1 MDAAPVDECY
11 GLRQGVEFEVG
22 IGMRHYVAGYLRGQ
36 RGEVQAPRPVSLRRP
51 PDGSIAEGTVAVEE
65 YDSQIIV
72 SHNEKGNAAM
82 KKSSRSTSMERRD
95 FLAAAAAATVAA
107 PFRPGGS
114 PALAPTPIQEQEP
127 APPPALGN
135 GEPPALQFQAYPGGT
150 GALMEKLWRE
160 TGGNPFERR
169 AIDIERW
176 SGAVPTSEAD
186 LAFLPVHRLA
196 ALIRARHISSSD
208 LTEVYLDRLKRLD
221 PVLLCAV
228 TILEGRAREEARQ
241 ADLDITAGQWRGPLH
256 GIPYGLK
263 DLFAVAGTRTTW
275 GAAEFSGQFTRYDS
289 EVVVRLR
296 EAGAVLA
303 AKLATG
309 EFARGDQ
316 WYRGRTLNPWNL
328 DEGSSGSSAGPG
340 SATAAA
346 CVAFAIGTETQ
357 GSIVSPSRRCGL
369 TALRPTFGRV
379 SRYGGMVL
387 SWSMDKTGPMC
398 RSALDCA
405 LVFNA
410 IHGADDKDPAS
421 LTAPFRFDPD
431 PDLGAM
437 RIGYSEDAPESF
449 VDALREMGADP
460 RPVPEIPQGSSNSLG
475 VESSAA
481 FDFHV
486 ARDGEPE
493 PLPQDLEPG
502 ERRRRGR
509 FRGGRDVRA
518 LDFVQSQRRRHLLMK
533 DMAEFMADFDM
544 FVSGSGHVGLTNQ
557 TGHPA
562 AVVPYDFGVRNP
574 DSESPT
580 EMPLTTTLI
589 GNLFADDKILS
600 VAHAFQMRSDWHSR
614 RPDVG

>member
-1 MDAAPVDECY
+1 MSNPRTRPEDALAEAAP
-11 GLRQGVEFEVG
+11 
-22 IGMRHYVAGYLRGQ
+22 
-36 RGEVQAPRPVSLRRP
+36 
-51 PDGSIAEGTVAVEE
+51 T
-65 YDSQIIV
+65 
-72 SHNEKGNAAM
+72 
-82 KKSSRSTSMERRD
+82 STIERRR
-95 FLAAAAAATVAA
+95 FLATAAAAAAAGTVDPASLNASTAPAA
-107 PFRPGGS
+107 PQPG
-114 PALAPTPIQEQEP
+114 PALQTPPQEV
-127 APPPALGN
+127 APPVPLGN
-135 GEPPALQFQAYPGGT
+135 GEPPALQFQAHPGGT
-150 GALMEKLWRE
+150 GALMEKLWHE
-160 TGGNPFERR
+160 SGGDPFER
-169 AIDIERW
+169 AEIDIERW
-176 SGAVPTSEAD
+176 DGPVPTREED
-186 LAFLPVHRLA
+186 IVFLPVHRLA
-196 ALIRARHISSSD
+196 ALIRERRITSSE
-208 LTEVYLDRLKRLD
+208 LTEVYLGRLKRLD

-228 TILEGRAREEARQ
+228 TILEGRAQEEARQ
-241 ADLDITAGQWRGPLH
+241 ADLEIAAGEWRGPLH

-275 GAAEFSGQFTRYDS
+275 GSAEFSHQFTRFDS

-296 EAGAVLA
+296 RAGAVLA
-303 AKLATG
+303 TKLATG
-309 EFARGDQ
+309 EFARGDR

-340 SATAAA
+340 SATAAG

-410 IHGADDKDPAS
+410 IHGSDEKDPAS
-421 LTAPFRFDPD
+421 LTVPFRFDSAAD
-431 PDLGAM
+431 IGTM
-437 RIGYSEDAPESF
+437 RIGYTDDAPESF
-449 VDALREMGADP
+449 VEALRGLGADP
-460 RPVPEIPQGSSNSLG
+460 QPMPEIPGGRSNSLG

-493 PLPQDLEPG
+493 PIPQDLDDD
-502 ERRRRGR
+502 ERRRRSR

-518 LDFVQSQRRRHLLMK
+518 LDFVQSQRRRHILMK
-533 DMAEFMADFDM
+533 EMAKVMEDFDM
-544 FVSGSGHVGLTNQ
+544 FVSGSGLVGLTNQ

-600 VAHAFQMRSDWHSR
+600 VAHAFQRGTDWHSR
-614 RPDVG
+614 RPDIE

>member
-1 MDAAPVDECY
+1 
-11 GLRQGVEFEVG
+11 
-22 IGMRHYVAGYLRGQ
+22 
-36 RGEVQAPRPVSLRRP
+36 
-51 PDGSIAEGTVAVEE
+51 
-65 YDSQIIV
+65 
-72 SHNEKGNAAM
+72 
-82 KKSSRSTSMERRD
+82 MERRH
-95 FLAAAAAATVAA
+95 FLAAAAAAAA
-107 PFRPGGS
+107 AGALKPGAIDGVEPPVRAPARS
-114 PALAPTPIQEQEP
+114 PAPLQQQRQEP
-127 APPPALGN
+127 PPPVPLGN

-150 GALMEKLWRE
+150 GALMEKLWRD
-160 TGGNPFERR
+160 TGGNPFERSE
-169 AIDIERW
+169 IDLERW
-176 SGAVPTSEAD
+176 SGPVPTSEED
-186 LAFLPVHRLA
+186 LAFLPVHRLS
-196 ALIRARHISSSD
+196 ALIRTRQVSSSE
-208 LTEVYLDRLKRLD
+208 LTEVYLDRLNRLD

-241 ADLDITAGQWRGPLH
+241 ADLELAVGDWRGPLH
-256 GIPYGLK
+256 GIPYGIK

-275 GAAEFSGQFTRYDS
+275 GSAEFSGQFTRFDS
-289 EVVVRLR
+289 EVAVRLR
-296 EAGAVLA
+296 EAGAVLL

-309 EFARGDQ
+309 EFARGDR

-357 GSIVSPSRRCGL
+357 GSIVSPARRCGL

-410 IHGADDKDPAS
+410 IHGADEKDPGS
-421 LTAPFRFDPD
+421 LTAPFRFDPA

-437 RIGYSEDAPESF
+437 KIGYTEDAPESF
-449 VDALREMGADP
+449 VDALRGLGADP
-460 RPVPEIPQGSSNSLG
+460 RPMPEIPQGRSNALG

-486 ARDGEPE
+486 APGGEPE
-493 PLPQDLEPG
+493 PIPEDVSDE

-509 FRGGRDVRA
+509 FRGGRDTLA
-518 LDFVQSQRRRHLLMK
+518 LDFVQSQRRRLILMK
-533 DMAEFMADFDM
+533 QMAEVMQDFDM
-544 FVSGSGHVGLTNQ
+544 FVSGSGQVGLTNQ

-562 AVVPYDFGVRNP
+562 AVVPYDHGVRNP

-589 GNLFADDKILS
+589 GDLFADDKILS
-600 VAHAFQMRSDWHSR
+600 VAHAFQQGTDWHSR
-614 RPDVG
+614 RPPIE

>member
-1 MDAAPVDECY
+1 MS
-11 GLRQGVEFEVG
+11 
-22 IGMRHYVAGYLRGQ
+22 
-36 RGEVQAPRPVSLRRP
+36 RP
-51 PDGSIAEGTVAVEE
+51 I
-65 YDSQIIV
+65 
-72 SHNEKGNAAM
+72 
-82 KKSSRSTSMERRD
+82 ERRR
-95 FLAAAAAATVAA
+95 FLAATAAATGGLLLESAPGAANASPAPQAA
-107 PFRPGGS
+107 P
-114 PALAPTPIQEQEP
+114 QD
-127 APPPALGN
+127 APPPVPLGN
-135 GEPPALQFQAYPGGT
+135 GEPPALQFQAWPGGT
-150 GALMEKLWRE
+150 GALMEKLWAE
-160 TGGNPFERR
+160 AGGNPFARNE
-169 AIDIERW
+169 IENERW
-176 SGAVPTSEAD
+176 SGPVPTDETEI
-186 LAFLPVHRLA
+186 AFLPVHRLS
-196 ALIRARHISSSD
+196 ALIRGSHITSSD
-208 LTEVYLDRLKRLD
+208 LTDIYLERIKRLD

-228 TILEGRAREEARQ
+228 TILEGRAREEARR
-241 ADLDITAGQWRGPLH
+241 ADMEIAAGNWRGPLH

-275 GAAEFSGQFTRYDS
+275 GAADFSHQFTRYDS

-296 EAGAVLA
+296 NAGAVLL

-309 EFARGDQ
+309 EFARGDR

-328 DEGSSGSSAGPG
+328 EEGSSGSSAGPG
-340 SATAAA
+340 SATAAG

-387 SWSMDKTGPMC
+387 SWSMDKAGPMC

-410 IHGADDKDPAS
+410 IHGADEKDPAS
-421 LTAPFRFDPD
+421 LTTPFRLDPA
-431 PDLGAM
+431 PDLSAL
-437 RIGYSEDAPESF
+437 RIGFTEDAPESF
-449 VDALREMGADP
+449 VEALRGLGADP
-460 RPVPEIPQGSSNSLG
+460 QPMPEIPRGSSNSLG

-493 PLPQDLEPG
+493 PLPDDLEPA
-502 ERRRRGR
+502 ERRSRGR

-518 LDFVQSQRRRHLLMK
+518 LDFVQSQRRRHILMK
-533 DMAEFMADFDM
+533 EMAAVMRDFDM
-544 FVSGSGHVGLTNQ
+544 FVSGSGQVGLTNQ

-589 GNLFADDKILS
+589 GNLFADDKILG
-600 VAHAFQMRSDWHSR
+600 VAHAFQQGTDWHAR
-614 RPDVG
+614 RPEIG

>member
-1 MDAAPVDECY
+1 M
-11 GLRQGVEFEVG
+11 
-22 IGMRHYVAGYLRGQ
+22 
-36 RGEVQAPRPVSLRRP
+36 SK
-51 PDGSIAEGTVAVEE
+51 SI
-65 YDSQIIV
+65 
-72 SHNEKGNAAM
+72 
-82 KKSSRSTSMERRD
+82 ERRR
-95 FLAAAAAATVAA
+95 FLATAAAAAAAGTL
-107 PFRPGGS
+107 RPETLGGS
-114 PALAPTPIQEQEP
+114 EPSPGVASLPANPLQAPQQE
-127 APPPALGN
+127 APPPIPLGN

-150 GALMEKLWRE
+150 GALIEKLWRKD
-160 TGGNPFERR
+160 GGNPFERT

-176 SGAVPTSEAD
+176 SGTVPTSEED

-196 ALIRARHISSSD
+196 ALIRARAITPSEV
-208 LTEVYLDRLKRLD
+208 TGVYLDRVKRLD

-228 TILEGRAREEARQ
+228 TILEGRAQEEARQ
-241 ADLDITAGQWRGPLH
+241 ADLEIAAGDWRGPLH
-256 GIPYGLK
+256 GIPYGIK

-275 GAAEFSGQFTRYDS
+275 GAADFSGQFTRFDS
-289 EVVVRLR
+289 EVAVRLR
-296 EAGAVLA
+296 DAGAVLI

-309 EFARGDQ
+309 EFARGDR
-316 WYRGRTLNPWNL
+316 WYRGRTRNPWNV

-410 IHGADDKDPAS
+410 IHGADEKDPGS
-421 LTAPFRFDPD
+421 LTTPFRFDPA

-437 RIGYSEDAPESF
+437 RIGYTEDAPESF
-449 VDALREMGADP
+449 VEALRALGADP
-460 RPVPEIPQGSSNSLG
+460 QPMPEIPQGRSNALG

-486 ARDGEPE
+486 APGGELPPIPE
-493 PLPQDLEPG
+493 GADEA
-502 ERRRRGR
+502 ERRRRSR
-509 FRGGRDVRA
+509 FRGSRDVPA
-518 LDFVQSQRRRHLLMK
+518 LDFVQSQRRRLVLMK
-533 DMAEFMADFDM
+533 EMAEVMLDFDM
-544 FVSGSGHVGLTNQ
+544 FVSGSGQVGLTNQ

-562 AVVPYDFGVRNP
+562 AVVPYDYGVRNP
-574 DSESPT
+574 DSENPT

-589 GNLFADDKILS
+589 GDLFADDMILS
-600 VAHAFQMRSDWHSR
+600 VAHAFQMGTDWHSR
-614 RPDVG
+614 RPEIG

>member
-1 MDAAPVDECY
+1 MSNPRTRPEDALAEAAP
-11 GLRQGVEFEVG
+11 
-22 IGMRHYVAGYLRGQ
+22 
-36 RGEVQAPRPVSLRRP
+36 
-51 PDGSIAEGTVAVEE
+51 T
-65 YDSQIIV
+65 
-72 SHNEKGNAAM
+72 
-82 KKSSRSTSMERRD
+82 STIERRR
-95 FLAAAAAATVAA
+95 FLATVAAAAAAGTVDPASLNASTAPAA
-107 PFRPGGS
+107 PQPG
-114 PALAPTPIQEQEP
+114 PALQTPPQEV
-127 APPPALGN
+127 APPVPLGN
-135 GEPPALQFQAYPGGT
+135 GEPPALQFQAHPGGT
-150 GALMEKLWRE
+150 GALMEKLWHE
-160 TGGNPFERR
+160 SGGDPFER
-169 AIDIERW
+169 AEIDIERW
-176 SGAVPTSEAD
+176 DGPVPTREED
-186 LAFLPVHRLA
+186 IVFLPVHRLA
-196 ALIRARHISSSD
+196 ALIRERRITSSE
-208 LTEVYLDRLKRLD
+208 LTEVYLGRLKRLD

-228 TILEGRAREEARQ
+228 TILEGRAQEEARQ
-241 ADLDITAGQWRGPLH
+241 ADLEIAAGEWRGPLH

-275 GAAEFSGQFTRYDS
+275 GSAEFSHQFTRFDS

-296 EAGAVLA
+296 QAGAVLA
-303 AKLATG
+303 TKLATG
-309 EFARGDQ
+309 EFARGDR

-340 SATAAA
+340 SATAAG

-410 IHGADDKDPAS
+410 IHGSDEKDPAS
-421 LTAPFRFDPD
+421 LTVPFRFDSAVD
-431 PDLGAM
+431 IGTM
-437 RIGYSEDAPESF
+437 RIGYTDDAPESF
-449 VDALREMGADP
+449 VEALRGLGADP
-460 RPVPEIPQGSSNSLG
+460 QPMPEIPGGRSNSLG

-493 PLPQDLEPG
+493 PIPQDLDDD
-502 ERRRRGR
+502 ERRRRSR

-518 LDFVQSQRRRHLLMK
+518 LDFVQSQRRRHILMK
-533 DMAEFMADFDM
+533 EMAKVMEDFDM
-544 FVSGSGHVGLTNQ
+544 FVSGSGLVGLTNQ

-600 VAHAFQMRSDWHSR
+600 VAHAFQRGTDWHSR
-614 RPDVG
+614 RPDID

>member
-1 MDAAPVDECY
+1 
-11 GLRQGVEFEVG
+11 
-22 IGMRHYVAGYLRGQ
+22 
-36 RGEVQAPRPVSLRRP
+36 
-51 PDGSIAEGTVAVEE
+51 
-65 YDSQIIV
+65 
-72 SHNEKGNAAM
+72 
-82 KKSSRSTSMERRD
+82 MERRH
-95 FLAAAAAATVAA
+95 FLAAAAAAAA
-107 PFRPGGS
+107 AGALKPGAIDGVEPPVRAPARS
-114 PALAPTPIQEQEP
+114 PAPLQQQRQEP
-127 APPPALGN
+127 PPPVPLGN

-150 GALMEKLWRE
+150 GALMEKLWRD
-160 TGGNPFERR
+160 TGGNPFERSE
-169 AIDIERW
+169 IDLERW
-176 SGAVPTSEAD
+176 SGPVPTSEED
-186 LAFLPVHRLA
+186 LAFLPVHRLS
-196 ALIRARHISSSD
+196 ALIRTRQVSSSE
-208 LTEVYLDRLKRLD
+208 LTEVYLDRLNRLD

-241 ADLDITAGQWRGPLH
+241 ADLELAVGDWRGPLH
-256 GIPYGLK
+256 GIPYGIK

-275 GAAEFSGQFTRYDS
+275 GSAEFSGQFTRFDS
-289 EVVVRLR
+289 EVAVRLR
-296 EAGAVLA
+296 EAGAVLL

-309 EFARGDQ
+309 EFARGDR

-357 GSIVSPSRRCGL
+357 GSIVSPARRCGL

-410 IHGADDKDPAS
+410 IHGADEKDPGS
-421 LTAPFRFDPD
+421 LTAPFPFDPA

-437 RIGYSEDAPESF
+437 KIGYTEDAPESF
-449 VDALREMGADP
+449 VDALRGLGADP
-460 RPVPEIPQGSSNSLG
+460 RPMPEIPQGRSNALG

-486 ARDGEPE
+486 APGGEPE
-493 PLPQDLEPG
+493 PIPEDVSDE

-509 FRGGRDVRA
+509 FRGGRDTLA
-518 LDFVQSQRRRHLLMK
+518 LDFVQSQRRRLILMK
-533 DMAEFMADFDM
+533 QMAEVMQDFDM
-544 FVSGSGHVGLTNQ
+544 FVSGSGQVGLTNQ

-562 AVVPYDFGVRNP
+562 AVVPYDHGVRNP

-589 GNLFADDKILS
+589 GDLFADDKILS
-600 VAHAFQMRSDWHSR
+600 VAHAYQQGTDWHSR
-614 RPDVG
+614 RPSIE

>member
-1 MDAAPVDECY
+1 MSNPRTRPEDALAEAAP
-11 GLRQGVEFEVG
+11 
-22 IGMRHYVAGYLRGQ
+22 
-36 RGEVQAPRPVSLRRP
+36 
-51 PDGSIAEGTVAVEE
+51 T
-65 YDSQIIV
+65 
-72 SHNEKGNAAM
+72 
-82 KKSSRSTSMERRD
+82 STIERRR
-95 FLAAAAAATVAA
+95 FLATAAAAAAAGTVDPASLNASTA
-107 PFRPGGS
+107 PATPQPG
-114 PALAPTPIQEQEP
+114 PALQTPPQEV
-127 APPPALGN
+127 APPVPLGN
-135 GEPPALQFQAYPGGT
+135 GEPPALQFQAHPGGT
-150 GALMEKLWRE
+150 GALMEKLWHE
-160 TGGNPFERR
+160 SGGDPFER
-169 AIDIERW
+169 AEIDIERW
-176 SGAVPTSEAD
+176 DGPVPTREED
-186 LAFLPVHRLA
+186 IVFLPVHRLA
-196 ALIRARHISSSD
+196 ALIRERRITSSE
-208 LTEVYLDRLKRLD
+208 LTEVYLGRLKRLD

-228 TILEGRAREEARQ
+228 TILEGRAQEEARQ
-241 ADLDITAGQWRGPLH
+241 ADLEIAAGEWRGPLH

-275 GAAEFSGQFTRYDS
+275 GSAEFSHQFTRFDS

-296 EAGAVLA
+296 QAGAVLA
-303 AKLATG
+303 TKLATG
-309 EFARGDQ
+309 EFARGDR

-340 SATAAA
+340 SATAAG

-410 IHGADDKDPAS
+410 IHGSDEKDPAS
-421 LTAPFRFDPD
+421 LTVPFRFDSAAD
-431 PDLGAM
+431 IGTM
-437 RIGYSEDAPESF
+437 RIGYTDDAPESF
-449 VDALREMGADP
+449 VEALRGLGADP
-460 RPVPEIPQGSSNSLG
+460 QPMPEIPGGRSNSLG

-493 PLPQDLEPG
+493 PIPQDLDDD
-502 ERRRRGR
+502 ERRRRSR

-518 LDFVQSQRRRHLLMK
+518 LDFVQSQRRRHILMK
-533 DMAEFMADFDM
+533 EMAKVMEDFDM
-544 FVSGSGHVGLTNQ
+544 FVSGSGLVGLTNQ

-600 VAHAFQMRSDWHSR
+600 VAHAFQRGTDWHSR
-614 RPDVG
+614 RPDID

>member
-1 MDAAPVDECY
+1 M
-11 GLRQGVEFEVG
+11 
-22 IGMRHYVAGYLRGQ
+22 
-36 RGEVQAPRPVSLRRP
+36 
-51 PDGSIAEGTVAVEE
+51 
-65 YDSQIIV
+65 
-72 SHNEKGNAAM
+72 
-82 KKSSRSTSMERRD
+82 SRFIERRR
-95 FLAAAAAATVAA
+95 FLATAAAAATAGTMRPGILGGSESSPGVAA
-107 PFRPGGS
+107 P
-114 PALAPTPIQEQEP
+114 P
-127 APPPALGN
+127 APPLQAPQQEPPPLIPLGN

-150 GALMEKLWRE
+150 GALMEKLWRDS
-160 TGGNPFERR
+160 GGNPFER
-169 AIDIERW
+169 AEVDVERW
-176 SGAVPTSEAD
+176 SGPVPTSEED
-186 LAFLPVHRLA
+186 LAFLPAHRLA
-196 ALIRARHISSSD
+196 ALIRARETTSSE
-208 LTEVYLDRLKRLD
+208 LTGIYLDRLKRLD

-241 ADLDITAGQWRGPLH
+241 ADLELAAGDWRGPLH
-256 GIPYGLK
+256 GIPYGIK

-275 GAAEFSGQFTRYDS
+275 GASDFSGQFTRFDS
-289 EVVVRLR
+289 EIAVRLR
-296 EAGAVLA
+296 EAGAVLV

-309 EFARGDQ
+309 EFARGDR

-340 SATAAA
+340 SATAAG

-357 GSIVSPSRRCGL
+357 GSIVSPARRCGL

-410 IHGADDKDPAS
+410 IHGADEKDPGS
-421 LTAPFRFDPD
+421 LTAPFRFDPA
-431 PDLGAM
+431 PDLAAM
-437 RIGYSEDAPESF
+437 RIGYTEDAPESF
-449 VDALREMGADP
+449 VEALRGLGADP
-460 RPVPEIPQGSSNSLG
+460 QPMPEIPRGRSNALG

-486 ARDGEPE
+486 APGGKLPPIPE
-493 PLPQDLEPG
+493 GLDEA

-509 FRGGRDVRA
+509 FRGNRDVPA
-518 LDFVQSQRRRHLLMK
+518 LDFVQSQRRRLILMK
-533 DMAEFMADFDM
+533 EMTEIMRDFDM
-544 FVSGSGHVGLTNQ
+544 FVSGSGQVGLTNQ

-562 AVVPYDFGVRNP
+562 AVVPYDHGVRNP

-589 GNLFADDKILS
+589 GDLFADDKILS
-600 VAHAFQMRSDWHSR
+600 VAHAFQNGTDWHSR
-614 RPDVG
+614 RPEIG